1 MTPRLFESRLR
12 GTMRAAYRPNRWK
25 SYKGFTKGE
34 ICLFYWFCGTFGWD
48 ICSTAEPETELV
60 FARLDEQ

>member
-12 GTMRAAYRPNRWK
+12 GTKRAVYRPNRWK

-34 ICLFYWFCGTFGWD
+34 CLWFTGFAELSGWD
-48 ICSTAEPETELV
+48 ICSTAEPETE
-60 FARLDEQ
+60 FMFTRLDKQ

>member
-12 GTMRAAYRPNRWK
+12 GTKRAVYRPNRWK

-34 ICLFYWFCGTFGWD
+34 MSLVYWFCGTFGLGYLFY
-48 ICSTAEPETELV
+48 SRT
-60 FARLDEQ
+60 